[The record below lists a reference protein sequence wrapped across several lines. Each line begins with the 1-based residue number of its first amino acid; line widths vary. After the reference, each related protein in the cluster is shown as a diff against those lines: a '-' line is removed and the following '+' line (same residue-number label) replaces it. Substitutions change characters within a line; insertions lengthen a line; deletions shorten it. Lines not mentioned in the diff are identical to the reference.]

1 MRGLPLVVGVDGS
14 DGSIAALDW
23 AVEEAARFGLALR
36 VVYASLWERYEGS
49 EQSFSGERPA
59 DEVMAERVLAS
70 AGQRAGQLSPGVT
83 VRAVTVP
90 DDAVDA
96 LVEESRKAAAL
107 VTGSSGRGV
116 VKGMLLGSVSLAVAG
131 RAHCPVTVVR
141 GRERNI
147 RGMSHKVVVGV
158 GEAHEAATAVR
169 FALRAAEARGCGVE
183 AVRAWR
189 APQQP
194 TDPLI
199 VLDETVRAYEEQATG
214 ILDEVLSEARSEYPH
229 VTVQRTVIEGPVHKA
244 LLKPSADADLLVLGA
259 ARRQDHRGLHLGRVS
274 HTALH
279 HAACPVSVVPHA

>member
-1 MRGLPLVVGVDGS
+1 MRELPLVVGVDGS

-49 EQSFSGERPA
+49 EPSFSGERPA

-70 AGQRAGQLSPGVT
+70 AEQRAGQLFPDVT

-90 DDAVDA
+90 NDAVDV

-116 VKGMLLGSVSLAVAG
+116 IKGMLLGSVSLAVAG
-131 RAHCPVTVVR
+131 RAHCPVIVVR
-141 GRERNI
+141 GKERNI

-158 GEAHEAATAVR
+158 GEADEAATAVR
-169 FALRAAEARGCGVE
+169 FALRAAEARGCEVE

-214 ILDEVLSEARSEYPH
+214 ILDEVLSEAESEYPQ
-229 VTVQRTVIEGPVHKA
+229 VAVQRAVIEGPAHKA
-244 LLKPSADADLLVLGA
+244 LLKPSADADLLVVGA
-259 ARRQDHRGLHLGRVS
+259 TRRHDHRGLHLGRVS

-279 HAACPVSVVPHA
+279 HAACPVAVVPHR